1 MSQRHLAETPGH
13 KISPVLPFERAQ
25 EGARHLSV
33 RPLLLGTLVLAAG
46 LRIVLLGHNSLWY
59 DEAYTA
65 WIAGLQWHEILGVL
79 RTGDVHPPL
88 YFLMMKGWISLAGV
102 SEVALRFP
110 SACVSCISVALTYAL
125 LRRSSSEGVGLL
137 GALLVSVSPLHI
149 MAAQEARMY
158 PFLGALALG
167 STLALARSVQQ
178 GGISRWAL
186 YAGVGT
192 TMIYTH
198 YLGFLVLLAHGLWVF
213 FFARRSQDMAPWLT
227 CMAAAGL
234 LYIPWVP
241 TLLYQVIQGRGSLPV
256 GAFGVGDLMGLFAFG
271 GSLFGTANYFAVG
284 TLGTIE
290 QLILY
295 LPFLAVLWQGAV
307 SFRSNRQALALV
319 GLPLVVP
326 VGSMLLLSIV
336 KPMFYPRWFS
346 FLFPF
351 YAMFLARGLVQ
362 ASESFRSRQARPLA
376 FLTAGLLLYSM
387 PVLTH
392 YYFDPAFRPYQW
404 RAAAA
409 FVQARVNPQ
418 DFFLF
423 VNHPAEIAFTYYFT
437 GPHPSRTLPIFEMV
451 PSTDHPPS
459 FTADRARQLAAQY
472 PRVWLIATPPFDA
485 NAQRRLRTSLE
496 TAFHVVEVR
505 TFSGVWVIL
514 LEERGPGTRRGT
526 GPLHHATHPAQTRG
540 ALWGRA

>member
-1 MSQRHLAETPGH
+1 M
-13 KISPVLPFERAQ
+13 
-25 EGARHLSV
+25 
-33 RPLLLGTLVLAAG
+33 
-46 LRIVLLGHNSLWY
+46 
-59 DEAYTA
+59 
-65 WIAGLQWHEILGVL
+65 L

-102 SEVALRFP
+102 SEASLRFP
-110 SACVSCISVALTYAL
+110 SACFSCISVGLTYAL
-125 LRRSSSEGVGLL
+125 LRRSSSERVSLF

-149 MAAQEARMY
+149 MAAQETRMY
-158 PFLGALALG
+158 PFVGALALG
-167 STLALARSVQQ
+167 STVALARSVQQ

-186 YAGVGT
+186 YAGLGT
-192 TMIYTH
+192 IMIYTH
-198 YLGFLVLLAHGLWVF
+198 YLGFLVLLAHGLWVH
-213 FFARRSQDMAPWLT
+213 FFARRPQMAPWLT

-241 TLLYQVIQGRGSLPV
+241 SLWYQVIRGRGSYPV

-295 LPFLAVLWQGAV
+295 LPFLAVLWQGAL
-307 SFRSNRQALALV
+307 SFRSDRQALALL

-326 VGSMLLLSIV
+326 VGSMLVLSIV

-351 YAMFLARGLVQ
+351 YAMFLARGLVHG
-362 ASESFRSRQARPLA
+362 SESFRSRQALPLA

-409 FVQARVNPQ
+409 FVRARVAPQ

-423 VNHPAEIAFTYYFT
+423 VNHPAEIAFTYYF
-437 GPHPSRTLPIFEMV
+437 PESHPSCTLPISETV

-459 FTADRARQLAAQY
+459 FTADQARQLAAQY

-496 TAFHVVEVR
+496 TVFRVVEVR

-514 LEERGPGTRRGT
+514 LEERAPGTR
-526 GPLHHATHPAQTRG
+526 
-540 ALWGRA
+540 